1 MTVHAANIVG
11 VGLIGGS
18 IGLALRAQGITV
30 SGIDDDPERL
40 ARAAEL
46 GVIDNSGWNPD
57 AHITFVA
64 TPVGQIAA
72 GVREALEKTS
82 GVVTDV
88 GSVKGPIVAAVSDP
102 RFVAGHPMAGSEQVG
117 VDGSRAT
124 MFDGAVWVLTPDA
137 GTDDS
142 AFAVVRE
149 TARSFGADV
158 VTLGPERHDAMV
170 AMVSHVPHLTAVTL
184 MRLADQRADE
194 HQVLLRLAAGGF
206 RDMTRIASGHPG
218 IWPDICVEN
227 KVAIVSVLDELIGAL
242 SSVRRQVTDENRAE
256 LMSDLEA
263 ASHARQNLPARGE
276 VPADLSEI
284 RVPIP
289 DEKGSLVKVLMLA
302 AEVDVNVYDIEIAHT
317 SEGQRGVLILV
328 VDTTSVEAFSAGL
341 DKAGYAPRS
350 KSLE

>member
-30 SGIDDDPERL
+30 CGIDDDAERL
-40 ARAAEL
+40 ARAVEL
-46 GVIDNSGWNPD
+46 GVIDRVGWNPD
-57 AHITFVA
+57 ADISFVA
-64 TPVGQIAA
+64 TPVGHIAA
-72 GVREALEKTS
+72 GVREALAKTA

-117 VDGSRAT
+117 VEGSRAT
-124 MFDGAVWVLTPDA
+124 MFDGAVWALTPDA
-137 GTDDS
+137 ESDDA
-142 AFAVVRE
+142 AFAIVRE
-149 TARSFGADV
+149 IVRSFGADV
-158 VTLGPERHDAMV
+158 VTLEPARHDAMV

-194 HQVLLRLAAGGF
+194 HQLLLRLAAGGF

-242 SSVRRQVTDENRAE
+242 SSVRSQVTDENRAA
-256 LMSDLEA
+256 LMDDLETA
-263 ASHARQNLPARGE
+263 RHARQNLPARGE
-276 VPADLSEI
+276 KPADLSEI

-289 DEKGSLVKVLMLA
+289 DEKGELVKVLMLA
-302 AEVDVNVYDIEIAHT
+302 AELDVNVFDIEIAHT
-317 SEGQRGVLILV
+317 SEGPRGVLILV
-328 VDTTSVEAFSAGL
+328 VETASVEAFSGGL
-341 DKAGYAPRS
+341 QDAGYAPRS